1 MPKKDGFMEK
11 GLSITKSNSL
21 IEAGYRLSLTEMQ
34 IILYGISLINPLQK
48 DFPLSYQI
56 EITRF
61 SKMLNRDH
69 GNIYKEIKEAVMKRF
84 WNRDFSY
91 TDEKGKIVTLRWL
104 TKMVHEDKS
113 GYIEIKFSEEI
124 QPYLHQLQGNFT
136 SVYINQIARFKS
148 VYSVRFYEYSYMV
161 LNKNKSNQ
169 EKFSLSIEEIKK
181 WLNLEDSYQRFCDFN
196 VRVLEKS
203 KNEINKFSD
212 LNFKY
217 RVIKLGRSP
226 NKIEFSISKKNQD
239 VHLDYE
245 KIQTKISTSAFEKA
259 KEITLSAKT
268 GWDIYAI
275 EQQFYEYMKKVGAP
289 KNLDAAFI
297 GFVKKKVADKPN

>member
-1 MPKKDGFMEK
+1 MNKT
-11 GLSITKSNSL
+11 LAVTKSNML

-34 IILYGISLINPLQK
+34 IILYGIGLINPLQK

-61 SKMLNRDH
+61 SKMFDRDH
-69 GNIYKEIKEAVMKRF
+69 GDIYKEVKNAVVKRF

-91 TDEKGKIVTLRWL
+91 PDEKGKIVTLRWL

-136 SVYINQIARFKS
+136 SFYIDQIAKLKS
-148 VYSVRFYEYSYMV
+148 IYSVRFYEYAIMV

-169 EKFSLSIEEIKK
+169 EIFSLSIEEIKK
-181 WLNLEDSYQRFCDFN
+181 WLNIEDRYKRFCDFKI
-196 VRVLEKS
+196 RILEKS
-203 KNEINKFSD
+203 KNEISNLSN

-217 RVIKLGRSP
+217 KVIKLGRHP
-226 NKIEFSISKKNQD
+226 NTIEFSVSKKNQD
-239 VHLDYE
+239 VHLDSK
-245 KIQTKISTSAFEKA
+245 KIETKILTATFEKA
-259 KEITLSAKT
+259 KEITMTAET

-275 EQQFYEYMKKVGAP
+275 EKQFYEYIKKVGSP

-297 GFVKKKVADKPN
+297 GFVKKKVAKNPG